1 MSWLYAQI
9 YMIFSDSR
17 TAEVTMCAGAGVI
30 LLLLLYSRRKNWKG
44 IAAGFLLTA
53 VFAGVFV
60 GGTSLLKGWYNEQI
74 EAQTQQQ
81 SSEEN
86 SGEPAAD
93 TGNAPVSSPEQ
104 ESEETPQEP
113 ETEEQETVGRA
124 QDIQTDVSNGRFDL
138 WKSGIEIWKT
148 KPVTGTGYNSF
159 LPYVEETL
167 PDTYV
172 VNNDQGNYVSLHN
185 GYLNILV
192 YQGILGAAISLV
204 FIGGVLWSW
213 CRGIKRVPRKDSL
226 YITFLTAVIVVI
238 AVSMLFLLEG
248 VYTNSPGTFILWN
261 FLGYLMHYFSN
272 QAEEKR

>member
-1 MSWLYAQI
+1 MK
-9 YMIFSDSR
+9 FS
-17 TAEVTMCAGAGVI
+17 
-30 LLLLLYSRRKNWKG
+30 
-44 IAAGFLLTA
+44 
-53 VFAGVFV
+53 
-60 GGTSLLKGWYNEQI
+60 
-74 EAQTQQQ
+74 
-81 SSEEN
+81 
-86 SGEPAAD
+86 EP
-93 TGNAPVSSPEQ
+93 GMR
-104 ESEETPQEP
+104 
-113 ETEEQETVGRA
+113 VGRGLRSAVQPVCIADPVCTVHIDPAPLVGILIFIHVLIRNA

-138 WKSGIEIWKT
+138 WESGIEIWKT

-204 FIGGVLWSW
+204 FIGGVLWNW

>member
-1 MSWLYAQI
+1 M
-9 YMIFSDSR
+9 
-17 TAEVTMCAGAGVI
+17 
-30 LLLLLYSRRKNWKG
+30 
-44 IAAGFLLTA
+44 
-53 VFAGVFV
+53 
-60 GGTSLLKGWYNEQI
+60 
-74 EAQTQQQ
+74 
-81 SSEEN
+81 
-86 SGEPAAD
+86 
-93 TGNAPVSSPEQ
+93 
-104 ESEETPQEP
+104 
-113 ETEEQETVGRA
+113 GRA

-138 WKSGIEIWKT
+138 WESGIEIWKT

-204 FIGGVLWSW
+204 FIGEVLWNW